1 MTSNYLKIT
10 QSATLW
16 LIVLA
21 CISINLPTAIM
32 SVTNTLLIIFW
43 AISGQYKEKI
53 NIIIRDPASLATL
66 GLIFIYIIGMLY
78 SSVTIPES
86 FKSLMHY
93 HKLLIIPIIISTLT
107 QTKYQT
113 YALNGFL
120 FSSIASMF
128 ISYLKWIGIIP
139 HIDTGEG
146 YIAFKNRIAGS
157 IIMSLSMYLMLQKA
171 KDSYGKIKYLWIAA
185 ALLAIFDIA
194 YLMNGRT
201 GQLLMISL
209 IIWFTYE
216 TWDNKCIKYWI
227 ACLILGFIII
237 QTIPELPQS
246 RLTNTQTE
254 IENHNLAGQQTSAG
268 LRLEFYRNSVTLIKE
283 NILFGTGTGSFL
295 HEYKQLAEQQNLISK
310 EVVNPHNQFLLT
322 TEELGLMG
330 LIALCLFW
338 YIPWQTSKHLK
349 TEFNR
354 LALRALILTMCI
366 GSLFNSLLFDASEG
380 KFYCILAGVLLSINN
395 TQKHLKPFNKLNP
408 SNA

>member
-1 MTSNYLKIT
+1 
-10 QSATLW
+10 
-16 LIVLA
+16 
-21 CISINLPTAIM
+21 
-32 SVTNTLLIIFW
+32 
-43 AISGQYKEKI
+43 
-53 NIIIRDPASLATL
+53 
-66 GLIFIYIIGMLY
+66 
-78 SSVTIPES
+78 
-86 FKSLMHY
+86 
-93 HKLLIIPIIISTLT
+93 
-107 QTKYQT
+107 
-113 YALNGFL
+113 
-120 FSSIASMF
+120 
-128 ISYLKWIGIIP
+128 
-139 HIDTGEG
+139 
-146 YIAFKNRIAGS
+146 
-157 IIMSLSMYLMLQKA
+157 MSLSMYLMLQKA

-185 ALLAIFDIA
+185 VLLAIFDIA